1 MIKRILNLI
10 IADEEVL
17 GVILFDKYGNTV
29 YENIKMEDKQQTIYK
44 EELKI
49 LLQTIYKT
57 EIGITSITTIYDKI
71 KLLLFKI
78 EDKLLL
84 ILLSPET
91 NLSIVDLTFRN
102 LFYKIRRYFY
112 LKEKMR
118 WKEVKVK
125 LSKDVKKGEVKI
137 SKDFLKKWEIE
148 NNIHL
153 PKKMEIESSEIKGLK
168 LKIKTSKEKTDIIYI
183 NNQDGKKIGLQEEDL
198 ALSHLIE
205 SKAKIEEFFQ

>member
-49 LLQTIYKT
+49 LLQTIHKT

-84 ILLSPET
+84 IFLSPET